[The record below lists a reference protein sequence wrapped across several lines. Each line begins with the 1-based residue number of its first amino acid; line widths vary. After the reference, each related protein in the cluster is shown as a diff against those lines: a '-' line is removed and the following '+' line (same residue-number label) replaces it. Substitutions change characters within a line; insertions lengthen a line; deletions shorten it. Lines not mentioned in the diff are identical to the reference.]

1 MFSSIITHRGID
13 IPLDQSAESSASESS
28 WRSFYDQVEAGFGL
42 EFDIQ
47 VMKDGGFAIS
57 HDTHLGRISKNE
69 KNICLSEITTNELGL
84 MRLPSGD
91 RLCNLD
97 ELLNLLVNKGKT
109 VSALHLKHNSQD
121 IETLIK
127 LTDSLDPYI
136 ERLADNFIIFDASP
150 VAARYLKNTFPNLNL
165 AASVSH
171 VFDIARF
178 GKFTGGTL
186 LSPDEVINY
195 RPLYSWVW
203 LDEWDRNGPNNS
215 LKSLVNAETIK
226 RFREYDF
233 KIAAVSPEL
242 HATSP
247 ALLGDELHEI
257 GNNTEQLK
265 QCWREWI
272 GFNLDALCTDHGSW
286 LINSQKE

>member
-1 MFSSIITHRGID
+1 MFRSIITHRGID
-13 IPLDQSAESSASESS
+13 IPLAQSVESSASESS
-28 WRSFYDQVEAGFGL
+28 WKSFYDQVEAGFGL

-47 VMKDGGFAIS
+47 LMKDGGFAIS

-69 KNICLSEITTNELGL
+69 KNICLAEITANELGL

-97 ELLNLLVNKGKT
+97 ELLNLLVNKGKS

-127 LTDSLDPYI
+127 LTNILDPYI
-136 ERLADNFIIFDASP
+136 ERLAGNFIIFDATP
-150 VAARYLKNTFPNLNL
+150 PAARYLKNTFPNLNL

-171 VFDIARF
+171 AYDIARF

-186 LSPDEVINY
+186 LSPDEAINY
-195 RPLYSWVW
+195 RSLYSWVW
-203 LDEWDRNGPNNS
+203 LDEWDRSGPNNS
-215 LKSLVNAETIK
+215 SKSLLNSETVK
-226 RFREYDF
+226 RFRENDF

-242 HATSP
+242 HATSS
-247 ALLGDELHEI
+247 ALLGNELHEI
-257 GNNTEQLK
+257 GSNPEQLK
-265 QCWREWI
+265 QCWMEWNS
-272 GFNLDALCTDHGSW
+272 FNLDALCTDHGSW
-286 LINSQKE
+286 LIKSLKD